1 MTVGIVGLGLI
12 GGSMAKAY
20 SRAEGVRVLAV
31 DTDRTVLGFAMLAG
45 AVDGELT
52 EENLPDCDLL
62 LLASYP
68 EGAETYLRR
77 NAGIIGKK
85 TTVVDCLGTKRAIC
99 AMAFPLAREHGFT
112 FVGGHPMA
120 GTQYSGF
127 KYARENLFKGAP
139 MVLVPPPGFD
149 MELLDRLKTLLAP
162 AMFGSF
168 TVTTAEAHD
177 EMIAFTS
184 QMPHLISNAFI
195 KSPAAA
201 KHRGFSA
208 GSYKD
213 MTRVAWLNPGMWT
226 ELFLENRDK
235 LTAELDAFIGSL
247 QEYREALAEQ
257 DGELLQRLLR
267 EGCMRKKEIDGR

>member
-62 LLASYP
+62 LLATYP

-257 DGELLQRLLR
+257 DGERLQRLLQ

>member
-257 DGELLQRLLR
+257 DGERLQRLLQ

>member
-213 MTRVAWLNPGMWT
+213 MTRVAWLKPGMWT

-257 DGELLQRLLR
+257 DGERLQRLLQ

>member
-1 MTVGIVGLGLI
+1 MTVGILGLGLI

-257 DGELLQRLLR
+257 DGERLQRLLQ

>member
-127 KYARENLFKGAP
+127 KYARENLFTGAP

-257 DGELLQRLLR
+257 DGERLQRLLQ